1 MRRARVHRRNV
12 QERNAGRLESIVL
25 GSHFFFIVSRANRFL
40 NLGLMKLLFT
50 DLDGTLLT
58 DDKRI
63 LDADMAAIEGMLS
76 RGHKLVLCTGRPLTS
91 AKQLAQKYGF
101 DKPGFFLVSFN
112 GGLIYDYATE
122 SAILTRYIPVDE
134 VKFIMDAAHRCGM
147 HAHTYS
153 GDLVVSEYETE
164 QLKTYCRLMKMD
176 YVVVKDIRE
185 YYGKFINVVVK
196 PPIKVNIITPF
207 DHSSLVDF
215 RAEMRKTTAGKLF
228 DVFSKPEM
236 LEFSH
241 MQSNKGDAVRFM
253 AEYYKVPLE
262 DTIAVGD
269 EENDCPMIEAA
280 GVGVA
285 VANASPVAKAAA
297 DYVTA
302 NDNNHSAIAEV
313 IEKFV
318 GE

>member
-1 MRRARVHRRNV
+1 
-12 QERNAGRLESIVL
+12 
-25 GSHFFFIVSRANRFL
+25 
-40 NLGLMKLLFT
+40 MKLLFT

-58 DDKRI
+58 DDKQI
-63 LDADMAAIEGMLS
+63 LDEDMKAIEGMLE
-76 RGHKLVLCTGRPLTS
+76 RGHKLVLCTGRPLAS

-122 SAILTRYIPVDE
+122 QAILTRYIPVDE
-134 VKFIMDAAHRCGM
+134 VKFIMDAAHRYGM

-153 GDLVVSEYETE
+153 GDYVVSEYETE

-185 YYGKFINVVVK
+185 YYGDFINVVVK

-241 MQSNKGDAVRFM
+241 MLSNKGDAVRFM
-253 AEYYKVPLE
+253 ADFYKVPVA

-297 DYVTA
+297 DYVTI

-313 IEKFV
+313 IEKFAT
-318 GE
+318 

>member
-1 MRRARVHRRNV
+1 
-12 QERNAGRLESIVL
+12 
-25 GSHFFFIVSRANRFL
+25 
-40 NLGLMKLLFT
+40 MKLLFT

-58 DDKRI
+58 DDKQI
-63 LDADMAAIEGMLS
+63 LDDDMKAIEGMLE
-76 RGHKLVLCTGRPLTS
+76 RGHKLVLCTGRPLAS

-122 SAILTRYIPVDE
+122 KAILTRYIPVDE
-134 VKFIMDAAHRCGM
+134 VKFIMDAAHRYGM
-147 HAHTYS
+147 HAQTYS
-153 GDLVVSEYETE
+153 GDYVVSEYETE

-185 YYGKFINVVVK
+185 YYGDFINVVVK

-241 MQSNKGDAVRFM
+241 MLSNKGDAVRFM
-253 AEYYKVPLE
+253 ADFYKVPVA

-297 DYVTA
+297 DYVTT

-313 IEKFV
+313 IEKFAT
-318 GE
+318 

>member
-1 MRRARVHRRNV
+1 
-12 QERNAGRLESIVL
+12 
-25 GSHFFFIVSRANRFL
+25 
-40 NLGLMKLLFT
+40 
-50 DLDGTLLT
+50 
-58 DDKRI
+58 
-63 LDADMAAIEGMLS
+63 
-76 RGHKLVLCTGRPLTS
+76 
-91 AKQLAQKYGF
+91 
-101 DKPGFFLVSFN
+101 
-112 GGLIYDYATE
+112 
-122 SAILTRYIPVDE
+122 
-134 VKFIMDAAHRCGM
+134 
-147 HAHTYS
+147 
-153 GDLVVSEYETE
+153 
-164 QLKTYCRLMKMD
+164 MKMD

-185 YYGKFINVVVK
+185 YYGEFINVVVK

-285 VANASPVAKAAA
+285 VANASPVAKDIA

-318 GE
+318 LG

>member
-1 MRRARVHRRNV
+1 
-12 QERNAGRLESIVL
+12 
-25 GSHFFFIVSRANRFL
+25 
-40 NLGLMKLLFT
+40 MKILFT
-50 DLDGTLLT
+50 DLDGTLL
-58 DDKRI
+58 DDNKDI
-63 LDADMAAIEGMLS
+63 SAEDMSAVRKMIAA
-76 RGHKLVLCTGRPLTS
+76 GHKFVMTTGRPLTS
-91 AKQLAQKYGF
+91 VKKLASRYGF
-101 DKPGFFLVSFN
+101 LEAGFYLVSFN
-112 GGLIYDYATE
+112 GGLIYDCE
-122 SAILTRYIPVDE
+122 SQKAILTRYIPVEE
-134 VKFIMDAAHRCGM
+134 VKAIMDAAHACGM

-164 QLKTYCRLMKMD
+164 QLKTYCRLMQMD

-185 YYGKFINVVVK
+185 YYGQFINVVIK

-207 DHSSLVDF
+207 DHSSLESF
-215 RAEMRKTTAGKLF
+215 RAEMRKITAGKLF

-241 MQSNKGDAVRFM
+241 MKSNKGDAVRFM
-253 AEYYKVPLE
+253 ADFYKVPMA

-285 VANASPVAKAAA
+285 MANASPVVRNVA
-297 DYVTA
+297 DYVTER
-302 NDNNHSAIAEV
+302 DNNHSGIAEV

-318 GE
+318 FNGK

>member
-1 MRRARVHRRNV
+1 
-12 QERNAGRLESIVL
+12 
-25 GSHFFFIVSRANRFL
+25 
-40 NLGLMKLLFT
+40 MKLLFT

-58 DDKRI
+58 DDKQI
-63 LDADMAAIEGMLS
+63 LDDDMKAIEGMLE
-76 RGHKLVLCTGRPLTS
+76 RGHKLVLCTGRPLAS

-122 SAILTRYIPVDE
+122 KAILTRYIPVDE
-134 VKFIMDAAHRCGM
+134 VKFIMDAAHRYGM

-153 GDLVVSEYETE
+153 GDYVVSEYETE

-176 YVVVKDIRE
+176 YIVVKDIRK
-185 YYGKFINVVVK
+185 YYGDFINVVVK

-241 MQSNKGDAVRFM
+241 MLSNKGDAVRFM
-253 AEYYKVPLE
+253 ADFYKVPVA

-297 DYVTA
+297 DYVTT

-313 IEKFV
+313 IEKFAT
-318 GE
+318 

>member
-1 MRRARVHRRNV
+1 
-12 QERNAGRLESIVL
+12 
-25 GSHFFFIVSRANRFL
+25 
-40 NLGLMKLLFT
+40 MKILFT
-50 DLDGTLLT
+50 DLDGTLL
-58 DDKRI
+58 DDNKDI
-63 LDADMAAIEGMLS
+63 SAEDMSAVRRMIAA
-76 RGHKLVLCTGRPLTS
+76 GHKFVMTTGRPLTS
-91 AKQLAQKYGF
+91 VKKLASRYGF
-101 DKPGFFLVSFN
+101 LEAGFYLVSFN
-112 GGLIYDYATE
+112 GGLIYDCE
-122 SAILTRYIPVDE
+122 SQEAILTRYIPVEE
-134 VKFIMDAAHRCGM
+134 VKAIMDAAHACGM

-164 QLKTYCRLMKMD
+164 QLKTYCRLMQMD

-185 YYGKFINVVVK
+185 YYGQFINVVVK

-207 DHSSLVDF
+207 DHSSLESF
-215 RAEMRKTTAGKLF
+215 RAEMRKTTSGKLF

-241 MQSNKGDAVRFM
+241 MKSNKGDAVRFM
-253 AEYYKVPLE
+253 ADFYKVPMA

-285 VANASPVAKAAA
+285 MANASPVVRNVA
-297 DYVTA
+297 DYVTER
-302 NDNNHSAIAEV
+302 DNNHSGIAEV

-318 GE
+318 FNGK

>member
-1 MRRARVHRRNV
+1 
-12 QERNAGRLESIVL
+12 
-25 GSHFFFIVSRANRFL
+25 
-40 NLGLMKLLFT
+40 MKILFT
-50 DLDGTLLT
+50 DLDGTLL
-58 DDKRI
+58 DDNKDI
-63 LDADMAAIEGMLS
+63 SAEDMSAVRKMIAA
-76 RGHKLVLCTGRPLTS
+76 GHKFVMTTGRPLTS
-91 AKQLAQKYGF
+91 VKKLAGRYGF
-101 DKPGFFLVSFN
+101 LEAGFYLVSFN
-112 GGLIYDYATE
+112 GGLIYDCE
-122 SAILTRYIPVDE
+122 SQEAILTRYIPVEE
-134 VKFIMDAAHRCGM
+134 VKAIMDAAHACGM

-164 QLKTYCRLMKMD
+164 QLKTYCRLMQMD

-185 YYGKFINVVVK
+185 YYGQFINVVVK

-207 DHSSLVDF
+207 DHSSLESF

-241 MQSNKGDAVRFM
+241 MKSNKGDAVRFM
-253 AEYYKVPLE
+253 ADFYKVPMD

-285 VANASPVAKAAA
+285 MANASPVVRNVA
-297 DYVTA
+297 DYVTER
-302 NDNNHSAIAEV
+302 DNNHSGIAEV

-318 GE
+318 FNGK

>member
-1 MRRARVHRRNV
+1 
-12 QERNAGRLESIVL
+12 
-25 GSHFFFIVSRANRFL
+25 
-40 NLGLMKLLFT
+40 MKILFT
-50 DLDGTLLT
+50 DLDGTLL
-58 DDKRI
+58 DDNKDI
-63 LDADMAAIEGMLS
+63 SAEDMSAIRKMIAA
-76 RGHKLVLCTGRPLTS
+76 GHKFVMTTGRPLTS
-91 AKQLAQKYGF
+91 VKKLADRYGF
-101 DKPGFFLVSFN
+101 LEAGFYLVSFN
-112 GGLIYDYATE
+112 GGLIYDCGE
-122 SAILTRYIPVDE
+122 QNAILTRYIPVEE
-134 VKFIMDAAHRCGM
+134 VKAIMDAAHACGM

-164 QLKTYCRLMKMD
+164 QLKTYCRLMQMD

-185 YYGKFINVVVK
+185 YYGQFINVVIK

-207 DHSSLVDF
+207 DHSSLESF
-215 RAEMRKTTAGKLF
+215 RAEMRKATAGKLF

-241 MQSNKGDAVRFM
+241 MKSNKGDAVRFM
-253 AEYYKVPLE
+253 ADFYKVPMA

-285 VANASPVAKAAA
+285 MANASPVVRNVA
-297 DYVTA
+297 DYVTER
-302 NDNNHSAIAEV
+302 DNNHSGIAEV

-318 GE
+318 FNGK

>member
-1 MRRARVHRRNV
+1 
-12 QERNAGRLESIVL
+12 
-25 GSHFFFIVSRANRFL
+25 
-40 NLGLMKLLFT
+40 
-50 DLDGTLLT
+50 
-58 DDKRI
+58 
-63 LDADMAAIEGMLS
+63 
-76 RGHKLVLCTGRPLTS
+76 
-91 AKQLAQKYGF
+91 
-101 DKPGFFLVSFN
+101 
-112 GGLIYDYATE
+112 
-122 SAILTRYIPVDE
+122 
-134 VKFIMDAAHRCGM
+134 
-147 HAHTYS
+147 
-153 GDLVVSEYETE
+153 
-164 QLKTYCRLMKMD
+164 
-176 YVVVKDIRE
+176 
-185 YYGKFINVVVK
+185 
-196 PPIKVNIITPF
+196 
-207 DHSSLVDF
+207 
-215 RAEMRKTTAGKLF
+215 MRKTTAGKLF

-285 VANASPVAKAAA
+285 VANASPVAKAEA

>member
-1 MRRARVHRRNV
+1 
-12 QERNAGRLESIVL
+12 
-25 GSHFFFIVSRANRFL
+25 
-40 NLGLMKLLFT
+40 MKILFT
-50 DLDGTLLT
+50 DLDGTLL
-58 DDKRI
+58 DDNKDI
-63 LDADMAAIEGMLS
+63 SAEDMSAVRKMIAA
-76 RGHKLVLCTGRPLTS
+76 GHKFVMTTGRPLTS
-91 AKQLAQKYGF
+91 VKKLASRYGF
-101 DKPGFFLVSFN
+101 LEAGFYLVSFN
-112 GGLIYDYATE
+112 GGLIYDCE
-122 SAILTRYIPVDE
+122 SQEAILTRYIPVEE
-134 VKFIMDAAHRCGM
+134 VKAIMDAAHACGM

-164 QLKTYCRLMKMD
+164 QLKTYCHLMQMD

-185 YYGKFINVVVK
+185 YYGQFINVVIK

-207 DHSSLVDF
+207 DHSSLESF

-241 MQSNKGDAVRFM
+241 MKSNKGDAVRFM
-253 AEYYKVPLE
+253 ADFYKVPMA

-285 VANASPVAKAAA
+285 MANASPVVRNVA
-297 DYVTA
+297 DYVTER
-302 NDNNHSAIAEV
+302 DNNHSGIAEV
-313 IEKFV
+313 IDKFV
-318 GE
+318 FNGK

>member
-1 MRRARVHRRNV
+1 
-12 QERNAGRLESIVL
+12 
-25 GSHFFFIVSRANRFL
+25 
-40 NLGLMKLLFT
+40 MKILFT

-63 LDADMAAIEGMLS
+63 SDTDMRSIRAMIDA
-76 RGHKLVLCTGRPLTS
+76 GHKFVMTTGRPLTS
-91 AKQLAQKYGF
+91 VKKLAEKYGF
-101 DKPGFFLVSFN
+101 LKPGYFIVSFN
-112 GGLIYDYATE
+112 GGLIYDCG
-122 SAILTRYIPVDE
+122 SAKPVLTRRISVDD
-134 VKFIMDAAHRCGM
+134 VKFIMGEAFKRGM
-147 HAHTYS
+147 HAHTYA
-153 GDLVVSEYETE
+153 GDLVVSEHETE
-164 QLKTYCRLMKMD
+164 QLKTYCRLMQMD
-176 YVVVKDIRE
+176 YVVVDDIRE
-185 YYGKFINVVVK
+185 YFTDPDAPINVVVK
-196 PPIKVNIITPF
+196 PPIKVNVITPF
-207 DHSSLVDF
+207 EHSSLVDF
-215 RAEMRKTTAGKLF
+215 RAEMRKTTEGKLF

-241 MQSNKGDAVRFM
+241 MQSNKGDAVKFM
-253 AEYYKVPLE
+253 ADFYKVPIA

-285 VANASPVAKAAA
+285 VANASPVAKDFA

-318 GE
+318 M

>member
-1 MRRARVHRRNV
+1 
-12 QERNAGRLESIVL
+12 
-25 GSHFFFIVSRANRFL
+25 
-40 NLGLMKLLFT
+40 MKLLFT

-58 DDKRI
+58 DDKQI
-63 LDADMAAIEGMLS
+63 LDDDMKAIEGMLE
-76 RGHKLVLCTGRPLTS
+76 RGHKLVLCTGRPLAS

-122 SAILTRYIPVDE
+122 QAILTRYIPVEE
-134 VKFIMDAAHRCGM
+134 VKFIMDAAHRYGM

-153 GDLVVSEYETE
+153 GDYVVSEYETE

-176 YVVVKDIRE
+176 YVVVNDIRE
-185 YYGKFINVVVK
+185 YYGDFINVVVK

-215 RAEMRKTTAGKLF
+215 RAEMRKTTEGKLF

-241 MQSNKGDAVRFM
+241 MLSNKGDAVRFM
-253 AEYYKVPLE
+253 ADFYKVPVA

-297 DYVTA
+297 DYVTT

-313 IEKFV
+313 IEKFAT
-318 GE
+318 

>member
-1 MRRARVHRRNV
+1 
-12 QERNAGRLESIVL
+12 
-25 GSHFFFIVSRANRFL
+25 
-40 NLGLMKLLFT
+40 MKLLFT

-58 DDKRI
+58 DDKQI
-63 LDADMAAIEGMLS
+63 LDDDMKAIEGMLE
-76 RGHKLVLCTGRPLTS
+76 RGHKLVLCTGRPLAS

-122 SAILTRYIPVDE
+122 KAILTRYIPVDE
-134 VKFIMDAAHRCGM
+134 VKFIMDAAHRYGM

-153 GDLVVSEYETE
+153 GDYVVSEYETE

-176 YVVVKDIRE
+176 YIVVKDIRE
-185 YYGKFINVVVK
+185 YYGDFINVVVK

-241 MQSNKGDAVRFM
+241 MLSNKGDAVRFM
-253 AEYYKVPLE
+253 ADFYKVPVA

-297 DYVTA
+297 DYVTT
-302 NDNNHSAIAEV
+302 NDNNNSAIAEV
-313 IEKFV
+313 IEKFAK
-318 GE
+318 

>member
-1 MRRARVHRRNV
+1 
-12 QERNAGRLESIVL
+12 
-25 GSHFFFIVSRANRFL
+25 
-40 NLGLMKLLFT
+40 MKLLFT

-58 DDKRI
+58 DDKTI
-63 LDADMAAIEGMLS
+63 LDIDMKAIEEMLKC
-76 RGHKLVLCTGRPLTS
+76 GHKLVLCTGRPLTS
-91 AKQLAQKYGF
+91 AKKLAQRYGF

-122 SAILTRYIPVDE
+122 QSILTRRIPVE
-134 VKFIMDAAHRCGM
+134 SVKFIMDEAHKRGM
-147 HAHTYS
+147 HAHTYA

-164 QLKTYCRLMKMD
+164 QLKTYCRLMQMD
-176 YVVVKDIRE
+176 YAVVDDIRE
-185 YYGKFINVVVK
+185 FFGLADVVSGKAPTAPINVVVK

-215 RAEMRKTTAGKLF
+215 RTEMRKTTAGKLF

-253 AEYYKVPLE
+253 ADFYKVPLS

-280 GVGVA
+280 GVGIA
-285 VANASPVAKAAA
+285 MANASEVAKSVAN
-297 DYVTA
+297 YVTKA
-302 NDNNHSAIAEV
+302 DNNHGGIAEIV
-313 IEKFV
+313 HKFV
-318 GE
+318 I